1 MKEIARQCF
10 ASLNTD
16 RFGYYILIDGYFE
29 AKLPACNDE
38 EAKEMFKEWLQSKNK
53 QKGNIIMKDTCS
65 VRKHHEEQRKFDK
78 KVRKAVRK
86 MYRKANDPEWV
97 QDTVDGFYVSFP
109 RFKKRTY
116 GN

>member
-38 EAKEMFKEWLQSKNK
+38 EAKEMFKEWLQSRNK
-53 QKGNIIMKDTCS
+53 
-65 VRKHHEEQRKFDK
+65 
-78 KVRKAVRK
+78 
-86 MYRKANDPEWV
+86 
-97 QDTVDGFYVSFP
+97 
-109 RFKKRTY
+109 
-116 GN
+116 